1 VASDD
6 FVLFHRITDPASAEV
21 RREIVRR
28 GLKARIDFQNI
39 EEDEARALFDER
51 RGSAIPALW
60 DGNRLTSGRDAILE
74 RLARLGT

>member
-1 VASDD
+1 MANDD
-6 FVLFHRITDPASAEV
+6 LVLFHRIDDPASAEV

-39 EEDEARALFDER
+39 EEAEARALFDER
-51 RGSAIPALW
+51 RGSDVPALW
-60 DGNRLTSGRDAILE
+60 DGERLIAGRDAVLQ